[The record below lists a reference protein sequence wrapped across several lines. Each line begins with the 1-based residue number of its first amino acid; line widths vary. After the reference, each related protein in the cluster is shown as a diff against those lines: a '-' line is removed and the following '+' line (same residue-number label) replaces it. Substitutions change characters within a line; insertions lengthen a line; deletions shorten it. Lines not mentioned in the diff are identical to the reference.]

1 MKIIPYGKHYI
12 DKKDLN
18 SVIKTLQKDK
28 ITTGKTTINFENKI
42 SEYLKCKYVS
52 TCNSGTSAL
61 YLAMQSINI
70 KKNDTIIM
78 PSINFI
84 SSYTVAK
91 LFDAKVF
98 LADVDRFT
106 GQMRPDDVIN
116 CIKKFKLKSIKA
128 LVVMYNGGY
137 PQNAEKF
144 IKLKKK
150 YKFFIIEDAC
160 HALGATYKINNKT
173 FKIGSC
179 AHSDISA
186 FSLHPL
192 KTITTGEGGL
202 VTTNVKFID
211 TNIKKLRSLGQ
222 ARDNK
227 RHWKYDVIFKGLNLR
242 MTDFQ
247 AALGISQLRK
257 INKFLNYRK
266 KVKDIYNKNLNKNNK
281 IHIPDHKKNYIS
293 SNHLYI
299 INFVKPNLKKKESF
313 LKTMLQKNIIL
324 QYHYIPIYKFKIFN
338 DKFISQ
344 NAEIYYKSSV
354 SLPIYYGLKL
364 EDQKKVIRHINK
376 FI

>member
-1 MKIIPYGKHYI
+1 MKPIPYGKHYI
-12 DKKDLN
+12 DKKDIDI
-18 SVIKTLQKDK
+18 VVKTLKKDK
-28 ITTGKTTINFENKI
+28 ITTGKTTIKFENKI
-42 SEYLKCKYVS
+42 SDYLKCKYVS

-61 YLAMQSINI
+61 YLAMQSLNI

-84 SSYTVAK
+84 SSYSVAK

-98 LADVDRFT
+98 LTDVDRFT

-116 CIKKFKLKSIKA
+116 CIKKFKLKNIKA
-128 LVVMYNGGY
+128 LIIMYNGGY

-144 IKLKKK
+144 FKLKKK
-150 YKFFIIEDAC
+150 YKFYIVEDAC
-160 HALGATYKINNKT
+160 HALGATYKINYKT

-179 AHSDISA
+179 AHSDICT

-202 VTTNVKFID
+202 VTTNVKSID

-222 ARDNK
+222 TRDNK
-227 RHWKYDVIFKGLNLR
+227 KHWKYDVIFKGLNLR

-247 AALGISQLRK
+247 AALGTSQLRK
-257 INKFLNYRK
+257 INKFLNYRV
-266 KVKDIYNKNLNKNNK
+266 KVKKLYDQNLIKNKK

-299 INFVKPNLKKKESF
+299 INFIKPNLKKKENF
-313 LKTMLQKNIIL
+313 LKNMLQKNIIL

-338 DKFISQ
+338 DKFISH